1 MAFVLKSKAQ
11 PLVKTGES
19 AAKRVGWSDNNYF
32 HKPALFSTRYAFRF
46 GEFREINAGPDGSF
60 GLGQIPPGTYRVL
73 AFDNRQSDLAYNDT
87 EAMRK
92 FESKGEVVH
101 LEAGQKEHLK
111 LKLITG
117 GDVQ

>member
-1 MAFVLKSKAQ
+1 
-11 PLVKTGES
+11 
-19 AAKRVGWSDNNYF
+19 
-32 HKPALFSTRYAFRF
+32 
-46 GEFREINAGPDGSF
+46 
-60 GLGQIPPGTYRVL
+60 VL
-73 AFDNRQSDLAYNDT
+73 AFDTRQNDLAYNDV